1 MTEVENSVLYIAE
14 ALRKAGVTLAGAAGI
29 IANIEAESAF
39 NSMNVEDRY
48 HADTGKTDADYV
60 YTVDNDPNYDFR
72 TDYGKHY
79 GMGLCQWTAADRKAS
94 MLAYFRQRGKS
105 IGDFKTQVDFLIH
118 EMKGYGRAWNVCTT
132 SNDAYQCGYE
142 VCRYYEIPANT
153 DAQSKQRGSRALAWY
168 SFLSHSG
175 NVSETP
181 QETPQTDDDG
191 IAIPK
196 TWPPRTIDERCE
208 GFPEIKLLQSVL
220 VCHGYNVV
228 IDGIF
233 GESLKH
239 KVIEFQTAHGLSADG
254 VVGPQT
260 WKALLKY

>member
-1 MTEVENSVLYIAE
+1 MNSNENVALYIAE
-14 ALRKAGVTLAGAAGI
+14 ECRKAGMTLAGAAGVL
-29 IANIEAESAF
+29 ANIEAESAF
-39 NSMNVEDRY
+39 KSTNLQDSYNASLHVSDDDY
-48 HADTGKTDADYV
+48 TAQVDAGSRNFIDSAG
-60 YTVDNDPNYDFR
+60 
-72 TDYGKHY
+72 YGY
-79 GMGLCQWTAADRKAS
+79 CQWTAGDRKAK
-94 MLAYFRQRGKS
+94 MLRFHRARGKS
-105 IGDFKTQVDFLIH
+105 IGDPQTQIDFMLE
-118 EMKGYGRAWNVCTT
+118 EMRGYGRAWSVCTT

-175 NVSETP
+175 TASETP

-254 VVGPQT
+254 VAGQMT
-260 WKALLKY
+260 WAKLLDTGG